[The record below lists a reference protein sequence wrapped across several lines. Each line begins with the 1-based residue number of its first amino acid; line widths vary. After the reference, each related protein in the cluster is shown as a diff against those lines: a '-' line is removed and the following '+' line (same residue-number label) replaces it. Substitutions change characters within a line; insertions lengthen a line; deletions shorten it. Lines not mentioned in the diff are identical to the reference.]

1 MSCSVLKL
9 SNCEIQ
15 GSKFEGR
22 VFKFDNRIISGDT
35 FTIKVKLRNSFLKEI
50 QGLVNSDSVYFSF
63 DSIESLTS
71 EQYTLEYWANFSAIG
86 NVLIAVEDLRVALS
100 PCIGCDKKNNVSFTL
115 DFSTIQIDYTVNYSI
130 VNIEGK
136 GDKGDQGE
144 RGPKGD
150 TGPQGIQGIPGV
162 KGDPGPEA
170 EKPYNE
176 IIGYIDQNQSAVP
189 VLTIIYSDFPS
200 TPTLQKSGTGIFEL
214 RIPGSTFDE
223 NKVYFDTTMNFSP
236 SVSGDIV
243 EVYLQMTSIFTEYLE
258 FKTIANTYISAAQPS
273 DGFSK
278 MPFNLRVY
286 K

>member
-1 MSCSVLKL
+1 MSCRALKL
-9 SNCEIQ
+9 NNCEIQ

-22 VFKFDNRIISGDT
+22 VFKFDNRIISGDA

-50 QGLVNSDSVYFSF
+50 QGVVNSDTVYFSF
-63 DSIESLTS
+63 ESIESFRS
-71 EQYTLEYWANFSAIG
+71 EQYTLEYWANFSDIG
-86 NVLIAVEDLRVALS
+86 NELIAVEDFRIALS
-100 PCIGCDKKNNVSFTL
+100 PCIGCDKKNNASFTL
-115 DFSTIQIDYTVNYSI
+115 DFPTIQIDYTVNYSV
-130 VNIEGK
+130 VNIESK

-150 TGPQGIQGIPGV
+150 TGPQGIQGIPGI

-176 IIGYIDQNQSAVP
+176 IIGYVDQNQSAVP
-189 VLTIIYSDFPS
+189 VLTIIYSDFDSVPNIQRS
-200 TPTLQKSGTGIFEL
+200 SIGIFNMK
-214 RIPGSTFDE
+214 IPGISFDE
-223 NKVYFDTTMNFSP
+223 YKVYFDTTMNFSP

-243 EVYLQMTSIFTEYLE
+243 EVYLQMTSIFPEYLE
-258 FKTIANTYISAAQPS
+258 FKTIANTYISAGQPS